1 VVRFQHSHPVSARS
15 VANVGIIRT
24 TSKYRFLVEFMDLT
38 FATSL
43 PLTPDANVKSTP
55 LVRRGP
61 RVALPLTPSG
71 KRIASVLLIVML
83 TLFTLDQALPPPLA
97 RVRDVSPVVVD
108 HHGEWL
114 MAFTTSQGTWRL
126 EARLAEIDP
135 EFRRR
140 LVAIEDERFW
150 FHPGFDPI
158 ALTRASL
165 AYARTGYVTQGGST
179 ITMQLARL
187 LEPRPRTI
195 SSKLIEIIRALQ
207 IERRLS
213 KREILAAYL
222 TLAPYGGNLE
232 GVRAA
237 SRAYFGRDPQWLGDA
252 EMALLIALPQAP
264 EARRPDRRPQA
275 ARAARDRVLDR
286 FASIGAIDARRAAEG
301 KQSGIPTRA
310 PFPYSAPHA
319 AQALVAA
326 HPEAGV
332 VASALDARLQR
343 DLEALARRRAASLER
358 DAQLAILAVEL
369 EGRAVRARVGGVG
382 RERAGGY
389 IDMTRAVRSPGSA
402 LKPFLYA
409 IAFDEG
415 IAAPET
421 LVRDAPR
428 RFGGYLPENFD
439 RRFRGDVSLEDALR
453 HSLNLPAVAT
463 LERIGAGRFRAALS
477 RAGAD
482 VQMPQRADAEPG
494 LALALGGVGM
504 TLEDLV
510 QLYAALG
517 DGGRARSLVDDSASA
532 FAFSRRFVRA
542 ETAER
547 VLEILAS
554 SPHPAGRIPAQV
566 AQDAPQVAFKTG
578 TSYGFRDAWA
588 FGVSNGYAIGV
599 WVGRP
604 DGAPRPG
611 ATGREAALPTL
622 FDAFDALGARSE
634 PVNVREQR
642 PTQAAPALVRFEGD
656 EREGLSILFPPAD
669 AEVLVLD
676 FGASARGLS
685 LSARGGRGPLTWYA
699 KGARVPSEATSGRAI
714 WRPSAPGFYNVMVVD
729 ADGQSARV
737 RVRIRGE

>member
-1 VVRFQHSHPVSARS
+1 MSASRLRRGPR
-15 VANVGIIRT
+15 AP
-24 TSKYRFLVEFMDLT
+24 
-38 FATSL
+38 L
-43 PLTPDANVKSTP
+43 PLTPAQKRWAAG
-55 LVRRGP
+55 LIAAM
-61 RVALPLTPSG
+61 VALF
-71 KRIASVLLIVML
+71 A
-83 TLFTLDQALPPPLA
+83 LDLAFPPPLE

-108 HHGEWL
+108 HNGEWL
-114 MAFTTSQGTWRL
+114 TAFTTRGGAWRL
-126 EARLAEIDP
+126 EARLDEIDP
-135 EFRRR
+135 EFQRR
-140 LVAIEDERFW
+140 LIAVEDARFW
-150 FHPGFDPI
+150 VHPGVDPI
-158 ALTRASL
+158 AIMRASL
-165 AYARTGYVTQGGST
+165 AYARSGRVTQGGST

-195 SSKLIEIIRALQ
+195 QSKLIEIIRAMQ

-237 SRAYFGRDPQWLGDA
+237 SRAYFERDPQWLDDA

-264 EARRPDRRPQA
+264 EARRPDRHPRA
-275 ARAARDRVLDR
+275 ARAARDRVLDM
-286 FASIGAIDARRAAEG
+286 FASAGLISQRRADEG
-301 KQSGIPTRA
+301 KQSVVPTRA
-310 PFPYSAPHA
+310 PFPFSAPHA
-319 AQALVAA
+319 ARALIAQ
-326 HPEAGV
+326 HPGQGV
-332 VASALDARLQR
+332 VASTLDARLQR
-343 DLEALARRRAASLER
+343 DLETLVRRRSHDLER
-358 DAQLAILAVEL
+358 DAQIAVLAVEID
-369 EGRAVRARVGGVG
+369 GREVRARVGGAG
-382 RERAGGY
+382 LERAGGY

-439 RRFRGDVSLEDALR
+439 RRFHGEVTLEDALR

-463 LERIGAGRFRAALS
+463 LERIGAGRFEAALT
-477 RAGAD
+477 RAGAE
-482 VQMPQRADAEPG
+482 VRMPHRADAEPG
-494 LALALGGVGM
+494 LALALGGVGV

-517 DGGRARSLVDDSASA
+517 DGGRARPLVVAGA
-532 FAFSRRFVRA
+532 NPFAFSRRFVRT

-554 SPHPAGRIPAQV
+554 SPHPAGRVPAQL
-566 AQDAPQVAFKTG
+566 AMNAPRVAFKTG

-588 FGVSNGYAIGV
+588 LGVSNGYAIGV

-611 ATGREAALPTL
+611 MTGREAALPIL
-622 FDAFDALGARSE
+622 FEAFDLLGAPAE
-634 PVNVREQR
+634 PARMREQERER
-642 PTQAAPALVRFEGD
+642 PAPALARFEPDGG
-656 EREGLSILFPPAD
+656 EGLSILFPPAN

-676 FGASARGLS
+676 YGAESRGLS
-685 LSARGGRGPLTWYA
+685 LSARGGRQPFTWYA
-699 KGARVPSEATSGRAI
+699 EGARVPTEVTSGRAI
-714 WRPSAPGFYNVMVVD
+714 WRPSAPGFYNVTVVD
-729 ADGQSARV
+729 ADGQSANV
-737 RVRIRGE
+737 RVRIRDSG

>member
-1 VVRFQHSHPVSARS
+1 MFAMSRESEPLTTALHPAPQPPPLAGR
-15 VANVGIIRT
+15 GRT
-24 TSKYRFLVEFMDLT
+24 P
-38 FATSL
+38 L
-43 PLTPDANVKSTP
+43 PLTA
-55 LVRRGP
+55 RGK
-61 RVALPLTPSG
+61 RVAG
-71 KRIASVLLIVML
+71 VVLACML
-83 TLFTLDQALPPPLA
+83 ALFTLDQLFPPPLS
-97 RVRDVSPVVVD
+97 RVRDVSPVVLD
-108 HHGEWL
+108 RHGQWL
-114 MAFTTSQGTWRL
+114 MAFTTGSGTWRL
-126 EARLAEIDP
+126 EAQLDEIDP

-140 LVAIEDERFW
+140 LVAIEDARFW
-150 FHPGFDPI
+150 FHPGVDPL
-158 ALTRASL
+158 ALVRASL
-165 AYARTGYVTQGGST
+165 AYARAGRVTQGGST

-195 SSKLIEIIRALQ
+195 PSKLMEMVRALQ

-237 SRAYFGRDPQWLGDA
+237 SRAYYQRDPQFLSDA

-264 EARRPDRRPQA
+264 EARRPDRRPEA
-275 ARAARDRVLDR
+275 ARAARDRVLTLFVEAGLINR
-286 FASIGAIDARRAAEG
+286 RLAWEARTAP
-301 KQSGIPTRA
+301 IPARA

-319 AQALVAA
+319 ARALVAA
-326 HPEAGV
+326 RPDAGIV
-332 VASALDARLQR
+332 RSTLDAELQSS
-343 DLEALARRRAASLER
+343 LEALARQSAAELEPE
-358 DAQLAILAVEL
+358 AQIALLAVEI
-369 EGRAVRARVGGVG
+369 EGRAVRARIGGIG
-382 RERAGGY
+382 GARAGAY
-389 IDMTRAVRSPGSA
+389 LDMTRAVRSPGSA

-415 IAAPET
+415 LAAPET

-428 RFGGYLPENFD
+428 TFSGYLPENFD
-439 RRFRGDVSLEDALR
+439 RRFHGDVSLEDALR

-463 LERIGAGRFRAALS
+463 LERIGARRFHAALT

-482 VQMPQRADAEPG
+482 VLLPARAAAEPG

-517 DGGRARSLVDDSASA
+517 DGGAARALATESVSP

-542 ETAER
+542 DTAQR
-547 VLEILAS
+547 VLEILAT
-554 SPHPAGRIPAQV
+554 SPHPAGRIPADI
-566 AQDAPQVAFKTG
+566 AQHAPRVAFKTG

-588 FGVSNGYAIGV
+588 VGVAGGYAIGI

-611 ATGREAALPTL
+611 ATGRSEALPLL
-622 FDAFDALGARSE
+622 FAAFDRLGIEGEPARAPE
-634 PVNVREQR
+634 HHER
-642 PTQAAPALVRFEGD
+642 PAPALARMD
-656 EREGLSILFPPAD
+656 EPRGEGLSILFPPEN

-676 FGASARGLS
+676 YGPRARGLS

-699 KGARVPSEATSGRAI
+699 EGVRVGAEASSGRAI
-714 WRPSAPGFYNVMVVD
+714 WRPSAPGFYTVSVVD
-729 ADGQSARV
+729 AAGESKSVRV
-737 RVRIRGE
+737 RVRGG

>member
-1 VVRFQHSHPVSARS
+1 
-15 VANVGIIRT
+15 
-24 TSKYRFLVEFMDLT
+24 M
-38 FATSL
+38 
-43 PLTPDANVKSTP
+43 
-55 LVRRGP
+55 RRGP
-61 RVALPLTPSG
+61 RLAPPLSARG
-71 KRIASVLLIVML
+71 KRVAGALLAAMLALL
-83 TLFTLDQALPPPLA
+83 TLDLALPPPLA
-97 RVRDVSPVVVD
+97 RVREVSPVVVD
-108 HHGEWL
+108 HRGEWL
-114 MAFTTSQGTWRL
+114 MAFTTSAGAWRL
-126 EARLAEIDP
+126 EARLGEIDP
-135 EFRRR
+135 EFQRR
-140 LVAIEDERFW
+140 LIAIEDGRFW

-158 ALTRASL
+158 ALARAGV
-165 AYARTGYVTQGGST
+165 AYARAGRVTQGGST

-195 SSKLIEIIRALQ
+195 GSKLIEIVRALQ

-237 SRAYFGRDPQWLGDA
+237 SRAYFQRDPQWLGDA

-264 EARRPDRRPQA
+264 EARRPDRHPHV
-275 ARAARDRVLDR
+275 ARAARDHVLDK
-286 FASIGAIDARRAAEG
+286 FVSAGLIDARRGAEA
-301 KQSGIPTRA
+301 KQSDIPTRA

-319 AQALVAA
+319 AWQLARA
-326 HPEAGV
+326 HPGAGV
-332 VASALDARLQR
+332 VTSALDARLQR
-343 DLEALARRRAASLER
+343 ALEALARRRAAALDRESQI
-358 DAQLAILAVEL
+358 AMLAVDL
-369 EGRAVRARVGGVG
+369 ETRAVRARIGGAG

-439 RRFRGDVSLEDALR
+439 RRFHGDVSLEDALR

-463 LERIGAGRFRAALS
+463 LERIGAGRFRAALT
-477 RAGAD
+477 RAGAN
-482 VQMPQRADAEPG
+482 VRMPQRAEASPG

-504 TLEDLV
+504 SLQDLV

-517 DGGRARSLVDDSASA
+517 DQGRARPVIDDSGGA
-532 FAFSRRFVRA
+532 FNFSRRFVRH

-554 SPHPAGRIPAQV
+554 SPHPAGRMPAEL
-566 AQDAPQVAFKTG
+566 AQAAPRIAFKTG

-588 FGVSNGYAIGV
+588 FGVANNYAIGV

-604 DGAPRPG
+604 DGSPRPG
-611 ATGREAALPTL
+611 ATGREAALPIL
-622 FDAFDALGARSE
+622 FEAFDALGLAPAPARDT
-634 PVNVREQR
+634 R
-642 PTQAAPALVRFEGD
+642 PPRQAAPALARFEG
-656 EREGLSILFPPAD
+656 EAREQLSILFPPAG
-669 AEVLVLD
+669 AEVLVLEY
-676 FGASARGLS
+676 GANSRGLS
-685 LSARGGRGPLTWYA
+685 LSARGGRGPLIWYA
-699 KGARVPSEATSGRAI
+699 EGARVRSEASSGRAI
-714 WRPSAPGFYNVMVVD
+714 WRPSAPGFYDVSVID

-737 RVRIRGE
+737 RVRVRGG